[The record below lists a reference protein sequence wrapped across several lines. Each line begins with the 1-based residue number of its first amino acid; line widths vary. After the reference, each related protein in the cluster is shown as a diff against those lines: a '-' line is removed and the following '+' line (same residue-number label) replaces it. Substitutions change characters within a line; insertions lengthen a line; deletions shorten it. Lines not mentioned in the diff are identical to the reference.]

1 MSTNIDLN
9 ESVAGEEDPGA
20 GIELP
25 VVPPAN
31 ADNAAA
37 SAIAD
42 SGNQTCPR
50 CGGSGRIEGTACPDC
65 QGTGLLLAG
74 RAGI

>member
-25 VVPPAN
+25 VTPHSRPAGT
-31 ADNAAA
+31 A
-37 SAIAD
+37 SPEIPGAEA
-42 SGNQTCPR
+42 QACPR
-50 CGGSGRIEGTACPDC
+50 CGGSGSIGRTPCPDC